1 MWTEDWLFGEFKRMD
16 DKGPQSEMLCVGSF
30 VCRYCMAGWSLSI
43 NLFFFDKKKRE
54 PSQKAATCWSL
65 ISVEFGE
72 RGPIKLLGNVLSF

>member
-16 DKGPQSEMLCVGSF
+16 DKGPQSEMQCVGSF
-30 VCRYCMAGWSLSI
+30 VCRYCTVGLIFFNKSI
-43 NLFFFDKKKRE
+43 LLWQKKRE
-54 PSQKAATCWSL
+54 PSQKTATCWSL